1 MAKIMIIEDE
11 PLVARMYQ
19 KTLTNEGFKV
29 TTAIGGQEGISR
41 VKNDKPDFVLLDIM
55 MPEPNGMQVL
65 EKLKS
70 DPDTKG
76 IPIVMLTNLSG
87 KHDAELAL
95 KKGANGYWV
104 KKDVEP
110 KGLAAKIRAILEKKG
125 EGEQKSE
132 EKSSETERST

>member
-1 MAKIMIIEDE
+1 MIIEDE

-19 KTLTNEGFKV
+19 KTLSNEGFKV
-29 TTAIGGQEGISR
+29 TTAIGGQEGLAR

-70 DPDTKG
+70 DPDTKD

-95 KKGANGYWV
+95 KKGADDYWV
-104 KKDVEP
+104 KKDIRP
-110 KGLAAKIRAILEKKG
+110 KGIEVKIKEILAKSNKVGQESKK
-125 EGEQKSE
+125 E
-132 EKSSETERST
+132 EAQ